1 METIFNDKGIIVEI
15 WLSKEESNNA
25 IVKQQLESLI
35 KKHGTKKQKVAVFYS
50 GKENLT
56 NNMEA
61 LLRAN
66 RRKLLI

>member
-50 GKENLT
+50 GKESLT
-56 NNMEA
+56 SNMEA